1 MTEKELGRIN
11 GVISVDVQPHVDGHY
26 VCQLSTTFGVG
37 KDTRLENQVDQVSC
51 YGQTKEHAIAI
62 ALERLAI
69 DYRRIIEE
77 KEGED
82 WLAVERSESGE
93 IIHKHYH
100 VILHYECLMA
110 AESKF
115 EAMHNT
121 IMGNTVVENAKITVI
136 EIAPDL
142 QIDEVDN
149 VFTIDGG

>member
-11 GVISVDVQPHVDGHY
+11 GVISVDVQPHENGQY
-26 VCQLSTTFGVG
+26 VCQLSPTFSVE
-37 KDTRLENQVDQVSC
+37 KDTPLKNQEDKINF

-62 ALERLAI
+62 ALERLAAN
-69 DYRRIIEE
+69 YRRIIEE
-77 KEGED
+77 KESED
-82 WLAVERSESGE
+82 WLAVERSASGE
-93 IIHKHYH
+93 IIYKHYH
-100 VILHYECLMA
+100 VTLHYECLIE

-136 EIAPDL
+136 KISPDL

-149 VFTIDGG
+149 VFTVD